1 MPSEFVKKENV
12 TFNISNILTTNDSLQ
27 SQMKALVKLE
37 LNLCSYW
44 LPGNYF
50 YTKIWA
56 INNETSGH
64 KGFHI

>member
-12 TFNISNILTTNDSLQ
+12 TFNTSNILTTNDSLQ

-37 LNLCSYW
+37 LNLCSYS

-50 YTKIWA
+50 YTKTRA

>member
-1 MPSEFVKKENV
+1 
-12 TFNISNILTTNDSLQ
+12 
-27 SQMKALVKLE
+27 MKALVKLE
-37 LNLCSYW
+37 LNRFPYS

-50 YTKIWA
+50 YTKIRV